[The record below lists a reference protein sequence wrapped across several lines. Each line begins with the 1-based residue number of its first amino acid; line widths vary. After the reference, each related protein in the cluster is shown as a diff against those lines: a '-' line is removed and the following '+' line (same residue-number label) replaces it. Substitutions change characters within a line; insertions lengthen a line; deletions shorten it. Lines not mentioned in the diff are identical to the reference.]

1 MRRLAFALAVLFAC
15 CAGLAAEKG
24 DGSAQLRFLVRAE
37 GPCLLTVE
45 GQSGPVRAG
54 VRAPDGEIACREGE
68 RVEFEL
74 ENAGCYA
81 VTVRGGERLS
91 VSWSVCP
98 EER

>member
-15 CAGLAAEKG
+15 CAGLAAE
-24 DGSAQLRFLVRAE
+24 DGGAAQLRFLVQVE
-37 GPCLLTVE
+37 GSCLLTVE

-54 VRAPDGEIACREGE
+54 VRAPDGEIASREGE
-68 RVEFEL
+68 RVEFDL

-98 EER
+98 EDR

>member
-1 MRRLAFALAVLFAC
+1 MRRLAFALVVLFAC
-15 CAGLAAEKG
+15 CAGLAAE
-24 DGSAQLRFLVRAE
+24 DGGAAQLRFLVRAE

-98 EER
+98 EDC

>member
-1 MRRLAFALAVLFAC
+1 MSRITARTAFYPNTSC

-24 DGSAQLRFLVRAE
+24 DGSAQLRFLVQVE
-37 GPCLLTVE
+37 GSCLLTVE

-54 VRAPDGEIACREGE
+54 VRAPDGEIASREG
-68 RVEFEL
+68 
-74 ENAGCYA
+74 AGCYA

-98 EER
+98 EDR